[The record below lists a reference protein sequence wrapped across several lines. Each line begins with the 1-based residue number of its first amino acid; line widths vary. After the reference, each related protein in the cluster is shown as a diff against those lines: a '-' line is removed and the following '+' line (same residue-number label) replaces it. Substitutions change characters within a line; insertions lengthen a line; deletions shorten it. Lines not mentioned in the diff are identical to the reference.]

1 MSVMASPLPNR
12 CNFFLER
19 KKRFCKMMVGKGQR
33 FCGEHANA
41 AEGGSSRRII
51 CPLDPKHTVAE
62 DKLEK
67 HLKKCNSRQ
76 KPKPVGFSH
85 PSLHPSS
92 NTFNHFSI
100 YYPSIIHLF
109 FLNCPTSPSPIQIFL
124 CPFINLSVHLP
135 IYLFI
140 YRSLVHSSIRLFSH
154 SQMHPF
160 IYPCFRLCTH
170 PYCSSHTC
178 IYSSIYLHIR
188 PAQYTANL
196 SLSQY

>member
-1 MSVMASPLPNR
+1 M
-12 CNFFLER
+12 
-19 KKRFCKMMVGKGQR
+19 
-33 FCGEHANA
+33 
-41 AEGGSSRRII
+41 
-51 CPLDPKHTVAE
+51 AE

-76 KPKPVGFSH
+76 KPKPVGFSP
-85 PSLHPSS
+85 PSLHPSI

-140 YRSLVHSSIRLFSH
+140 YRLLVHSSIRLFSH

-160 IYPCFRLCTH
+160 IYPCFRPSTH
-170 PYCSSHTC
+170 PFCSSHTC
-178 IYSSIYLHIR
+178 IYSSIHLHIYPCIYIHLYIYLFVYIFIAR
-188 PAQYTANL
+188 GLRSKNNLQYVLIHPQSILYTFVR
-196 SLSQY
+196 QT